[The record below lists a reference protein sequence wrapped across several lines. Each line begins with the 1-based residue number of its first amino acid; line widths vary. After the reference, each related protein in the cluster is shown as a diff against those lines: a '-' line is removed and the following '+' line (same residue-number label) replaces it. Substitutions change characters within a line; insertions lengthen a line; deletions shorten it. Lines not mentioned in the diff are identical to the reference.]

1 MSRGLGMV
9 LLVTGV
15 VCVGFVAPASAA
27 TVADWQMNEAPGAQR
42 MVDSSANHLDGAIG
56 AAVTTGVSVN
66 GAVAYRW
73 AFVSPTAPP
82 IKPERLVQVPNDPKL
97 NPGSA
102 DYAVTVRYRTT
113 QHFGNM
119 VQKGQAGS
127 AGGYW
132 KLENPD
138 GQIKCTFRGLVNGT
152 LKRKAVQSPTVL
164 SDNNWHVVT
173 CARNGNQVSLTVDGD
188 VVATTTGNT
197 GTISNTRPLTIAGKL
212 DCDQITTTCDYFTGD
227 IDYITITNSAS
238 QTDTTDPT
246 VTKAP
251 AMIVPLG
258 ATLAAKAVPTRVGF
272 AATDASGICSYSL
285 QQSVAGDPF
294 QAVNSPRRR
303 RRLRPLR
310 STRARPPISSRS
322 RRATAPATSRAS
334 HRGPASVLT
343 AYQNGN
349 ASVHYS
355 GTWATSN
362 VAGTYGGSI
371 RSTTATERIGEPHVH
386 RP

>member
-82 IKPERLVQVPNDPKL
+82 IKPARLVQVPNDPKL

-188 VVATTTGNT
+188 VVATTSGNT

-212 DCDQITTTCDYFTGD
+212 ECDQITTTCDYFTGD
-227 IDYITITNSAS
+227 IDYITITSSAS

-258 ATLAAKAVPTRVGF
+258 ATLAAKAVPTRVAF

-285 QQSVAGDPF
+285 QQSVAGEPY
-294 QAVNSPRRR
+294 QTVKLAWP
-303 RRLRPLR
+303 
-310 STRARPPISSRS
+310 
-322 RRATAPATSRAS
+322 ATAYATPQITPGAATHQFQVAAS
-334 HRGPASVLT
+334 DCAGNQSTFTRGPA
-343 AYQNGN
+343 
-349 ASVHYS
+349 
-355 GTWATSN
+355 WC
-362 VAGTYGGSI
+362 
-371 RSTTATERIGEPHVH
+371 
-386 RP
+386 